1 MSPRSRELRSL
12 AVRACFALALIGSAS
27 MVGCGQQ
34 LDVGSDVLWTA
45 RFENGDLSEW
55 MSVSGGGAVAF
66 PAPNAVDVSSDQA
79 RRGKYAARLAIQ
91 TASDGSQANAGLSRT
106 GFLPVEAY
114 YSAWY
119 YLPSAVNVSTFW
131 VIFKFRMRSV
141 ADDAS
146 TAAELF
152 DLNLAN
158 TSSGGMTLR
167 LYDHR
172 GGDIPL
178 DVAEPTVPVGT
189 WFQVEAYYLN
199 PGSNPGTTAGADGD
213 GTDGSA
219 ADGGAPNDGGRLTF
233 WLDGQEIVDVTGP
246 MAPTSWVAWDVVSV
260 AVNLTPST
268 AVLYVDDCAISRT
281 RVGPHGIIA
290 ASSN

>member
-1 MSPRSRELRSL
+1 MSPRSRELRRL
-12 AVRACFALALIGSAS
+12 AARACVTLALIGGAS
-27 MVGCGQQ
+27 TVGCGQQ

-45 RFENGDLSEW
+45 RFEGGDLSEW
-55 MSVSGGGAVAF
+55 MTVSGGGTAAF
-66 PAPNAVDVSSDQA
+66 PAPNAIDTSSDRA
-79 RRGKYAARLAIQ
+79 RRGKYAARLTIQ
-91 TASDGSQANAGLSRT
+91 TASDGSQANAGLTRS

-119 YLPSAVNVSTFW
+119 YLPNAANISTFW

-178 DVAEPTVPVGT
+178 AVAEPTVPIGT
-189 WFQVEAYYLN
+189 WFQVEAYYRN
-199 PGSNPGTTAGADGD
+199 PGNSAGQ
-213 GTDGSA
+213 
-219 ADGGAPNDGGRLTF
+219 LTF
-233 WLDGQEIVDVTGP
+233 WLDDQEIVDVTGP

-260 AVNLTPST
+260 AVNLNPNT

-281 RVGPHGIIA
+281 RVGPRGIIA
-290 ASSN
+290 ASAN

>member
-1 MSPRSRELRSL
+1 MSPRSRELRNL
-12 AVRACFALALIGSAS
+12 AARACVAITLIGGAS
-27 MVGCGQQ
+27 TVGCGQQ

-45 RFENGDLSEW
+45 RFEGGDLSEW
-55 MSVSGGGAVAF
+55 MTASGGGTAAF
-66 PAPNAVDVSSDQA
+66 PAPNAIDTSSDRA
-79 RRGKYAARLAIQ
+79 RRGKYAARLTIQ
-91 TASDGSQANAGLSRT
+91 TATDGSQANAGLSRT
-106 GFLPVEAY
+106 GFLPTEAY

-119 YLPSAVNVSTFW
+119 YLPSAANISTFW

-172 GGDIPL
+172 SGDIPL
-178 DVAEPTVPVGT
+178 DVAEPAVPVGT
-189 WFQVEAYYLN
+189 WFQVEAYYRN
-199 PGSNPGTTAGADGD
+199 PGGGA
-213 GTDGSA
+213 T
-219 ADGGAPNDGGRLTF
+219 DGGALNNGGQLTF

-260 AVNLTPST
+260 AVTLNPST

-281 RVGPHGIIA
+281 RVGPRGIIGS
-290 ASSN
+290 SSN

>member
-12 AVRACFALALIGSAS
+12 AMCAWFALGLLGSAS
-27 MVGCGQQ
+27 MLGCGQQ

-45 RFENGDLSEW
+45 RFENGDLGEW
-55 MSVSGGGAVAF
+55 TSVSGGGAAAF
-66 PAPNAVDVSSDQA
+66 PAPNVVDVSKDKVW
-79 RRGKYAARLAIQ
+79 RGTYAARLAIQ

-106 GFLPVEAY
+106 GFLPAEAY

-119 YLPSAVNVSTFW
+119 YLPAAVKVSTFW

-146 TAAELF
+146 TVAELF

-172 GGDIPL
+172 AGDIPL
-178 DVAEPTVPVGT
+178 EVAEPTVPVGT
-189 WFQVEAYYLN
+189 WFQIEAYYRN
-199 PGSNPGTTAGADGD
+199 PGSSAGNTDGD

-219 ADGGAPNDGGRLTF
+219 ADGGAPNDDGQLTF
-233 WLDGQEIVDVTGP
+233 WLDDQKILDVTGP

-260 AVNLTPST
+260 AVNLTPSA

-281 RVGPHGIIA
+281 RVGRHGIIA

>member
-12 AVRACFALALIGSAS
+12 AVRACFAIALLGGAS
-27 MVGCGQQ
+27 TIGCGQQ
-34 LDVGSDVLWTA
+34 IEVGSDVLWTA

-55 MSVSGGGAVAF
+55 MSVSGGGVSAF
-66 PAPNAVDVSSDQA
+66 PAPNAVDVSSDHA
-79 RRGKYAARLAIQ
+79 RGKYAARLSIQ
-91 TASDGSQANAGLSRT
+91 TASDGSQANAGLFRT
-106 GFLPVEAY
+106 GSLPVEAY

-119 YLPSAVNVSTFW
+119 YLPSAVKVSTFW

-146 TAAELF
+146 TSAELF

-167 LYDHR
+167 LYDWR
-172 GGDIPL
+172 SGDVPL
-178 DVAEPTVPVGT
+178 DVAMPAVPVGT
-189 WFQVEAYYLN
+189 WFQIEAYYRN
-199 PGSNPGTTAGADGD
+199 PGSAPGTSAGADGG

-219 ADGGAPNDGGRLTF
+219 ADGGALDNGGRLTF
-233 WLDGQEIVDVTGP
+233 WLDGTKIVDVAGP
-246 MAPTSWVAWDVVSV
+246 MAPTSWVEWNVVSV
-260 AVNLTPST
+260 AVNLNPST
-268 AVLYVDDCAISRT
+268 AVLYVDDCAISRS

>member
-1 MSPRSRELRSL
+1 VWFTRDISPRSRQLRSL
-12 AVRACFALALIGSAS
+12 VAGACAALALIGGAS
-27 MVGCGQQ
+27 TVGCGQQ

-45 RFENGDLSEW
+45 RFESGDLSEW
-55 MSVSGGGAVAF
+55 MTVSGGGTAAF
-66 PAPNAVDVSSDQA
+66 PAPNAIDVSSDRA
-79 RRGKYAARLAIQ
+79 RRGTFAARLTIQ
-91 TASDGSQANAGLSRT
+91 TPSDGSQANAGLSRT
-106 GFLPVEAY
+106 GFLPAEAY

-119 YLPSAVNVSTFW
+119 YLPSAASISTFW
-131 VIFKFRMRSV
+131 VIFKFRMRTV

-172 GGDIPL
+172 SGDVPL
-178 DVAEPTVPVGT
+178 DITEPAVPVGS
-189 WFQVEAYYLN
+189 WFQIEAYYRN
-199 PGSNPGTTAGADGD
+199 PG
-213 GTDGSA
+213 GSA
-219 ADGGAPNDGGRLTF
+219 VDGGALNGDGRLTF
-233 WLDGQEIVDVTGP
+233 WLDGQELVDVTGP

-260 AVNLTPST
+260 AVALNPST

-281 RVGPHGIIA
+281 RVGPRGIIT